1 LIRSQAPKKIF
12 VQMNTEIWYMVVVDH
27 NIKKKLRMKKMHK
40 KTKSAFYDFLDTSS
54 VLNKEVNKNC
64 KHENKNILKGKMA
77 QWNELLYEVALN
89 FSTIYIF

>member
-1 LIRSQAPKKIF
+1 
-12 VQMNTEIWYMVVVDH
+12 MTTEIWYIVVVDH

-54 VLNKEVNKNC
+54 VLNRKVNKNC

-77 QWNELLYEVALN
+77 QWNEILYEVALN
-89 FSTIYIF
+89 FFYHIHFLKF